1 MVQTKQPAID
11 LSLNAAHL
19 SLTDHVIMKGN
30 EIFEKYGPKIGW
42 SELQK
47 IIVDKECVRYPL
59 DIVFDSVA
67 LENDE
72 IAYPSAKGDLPEDG
86 FTLYIHPYFSLD
98 PTRIPAIALYQLVLI
113 NYGTFASPGDAEAF
127 GAAALGI
134 DIEAYYAQLCEIAD
148 EISTKHFVDEPV
160 LPEVAHQGC
169 SSGVSCGCSH

>member
-98 PTRIPAIALYQLVLI
+98 PTRIPA
-113 NYGTFASPGDAEAF
+113 
-127 GAAALGI
+127 LGI

-169 SSGVSCGCSH
+169 SSGGSCGCSH